1 MTDKAGNFSPFFL
14 LMAWEKCGKFLDK
27 RMGTAY
33 TTSRK
38 GVLSKRAERRVYSL
52 DLT

>member
-33 TTSRK
+33 TTSCK